1 MSFPRLLT
9 RRFAA
14 LILAPALSA
23 ALLSTPA
30 SAALN
35 RIAPPSVNFDLSHW
49 KLTIPS
55 GIDIQVPEL
64 NSGYQYDGAF
74 FTNDRNGGM
83 VFRCPNIA
91 GTTSNS
97 HYSRSELREMRAP
110 DQSTSSDANNWTTD
124 ITGVMRARLRVDRV
138 STTGDAAKVGRVVIG
153 QIHGPDSEVIRLY
166 YTKLP
171 GEAKGRIYAAHDDV
185 DNNNS
190 YSADIVPNSN
200 GQGIALGEPFS
211 YVINLVRTRLVVVVR
226 TKDGHVWNYVKSIDP
241 RYKGLNLYFKAGVY
255 NQNNTG
261 DKSDFVQATFF
272 SLTHSHPL

>member
-9 RRFAA
+9 RRLAA

-23 ALLSTPA
+23 ALLSSPA
-30 SAALN
+30 SAAPN
-35 RIAPPSVNFDLSHW
+35 KGSAPSQNFDLSHW
-49 KLTIPS
+49 KLTIPT
-55 GIDIQVPEL
+55 GIDIQNAEL

-74 FTNDRNGGM
+74 FTDARNGGM
-83 VFRCPNIA
+83 VFRCPNLA

-110 DQSTSSDANNWTTD
+110 EGSTSADANNWTTD
-124 ITGVMRARLRVDRV
+124 VTGVMRARLRVDRV

-171 GEAKGRIYAAHDDV
+171 GEAKGRIYAGMDDTE
-185 DNNNS
+185 DHNT
-190 YSADIVPNSN
+190 YSTDIVPNSD

-211 YVINLVRTRLVVVVR
+211 YVISLVKTRLVVVVR
-226 TKDGHVWNYVKSIDP
+226 TKDGHVWNYIKSIDP
-241 RYKGLNLYFKAGVY
+241 RYKGMNLYFKAGVY

-261 DKSDFVQATFF
+261 DKADFVQATFF
-272 SLTHSHPL
+272 SLSQWHP